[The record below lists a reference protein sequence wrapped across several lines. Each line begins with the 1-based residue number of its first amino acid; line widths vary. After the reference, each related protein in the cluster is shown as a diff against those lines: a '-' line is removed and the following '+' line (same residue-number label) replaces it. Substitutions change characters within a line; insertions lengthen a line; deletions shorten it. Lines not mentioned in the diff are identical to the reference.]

1 MPRTCSV
8 CTHPRREEVDAE
20 LVSGTPLRNIAE
32 QFRLK
37 TTSLHRHKN
46 SHLPAD
52 LAKAQEA
59 EVVAAADSL
68 LSRLEHLTEEAH
80 RLKGKAEKGG
90 DLRTALSAVREL
102 VRMVELLAKLRGELD
117 ESPKVA
123 VVALPQ
129 WQIVMQALGQYPDAR
144 LAVARAL
151 EMADD

>member
-8 CTHPRREEVDAE
+8 CSHPLREQVDAE

-37 TTSLHRHKN
+37 TTSLHRLMHA
-46 SHLPAD
+46 HIPAA
-52 LAKAQEA
+52 LARAKDAA
-59 EVVAAADSL
+59 DVAGADSL
-68 LSRLEHLTEEAH
+68 LSRIDGLAREAH
-80 RLKGKAEKGG
+80 RLKTKAEKGG

-129 WQIVMQALGQYPDAR
+129 WQIVIQALGQYPDAR